1 MTDGLLATDVNRF
14 LRYLGVERQLSPIT
28 LLNYQRQLDAIMQ
41 IADEIGLKSWQQCD
55 AATVRGFVVRSR
67 KKNLSPASLALRLSA
82 LRSFFD
88 WLVSQGGLK
97 ANPAKGIATPKA
109 PRHLPKNIDVDDVN
123 RLLDIDLNDPLAVR
137 DRAMLEVMY
146 GAGLR
151 LSELVNLDL
160 KHLDLESGEVWVM
173 GKGSKERRLP
183 IGRNAVSWIEHWLDL
198 RGLFGADED
207 ALFLSKL
214 GKRISA
220 RNVQKRFAEWG
231 IKQGLNSHVHP
242 HKLRHSFA
250 THMLESSGD
259 LRGVQELLG
268 HANLSTTQI
277 YTHLDFQH
285 LASVYDAA
293 HPRAKRG
300 EIMRFYRPLG
310 QISALTFDLDD
321 TLYDNRPVILRTEQE
336 SLAFVQNYHPAL
348 KTMQNKDFQKLRQ
361 SLRET
366 EPEIYHDVT
375 EWRRRAVEQAM
386 LNAGLSAQDAAT
398 GAEAAMENFAK
409 WRSRIDVPQETHD
422 TLAKLAEKWPLVA
435 ITNGNAQP
443 ELFGLGNYF
452 QFVLRAGPHG
462 RSKPFNDMY
471 HLAAEKLDLPLGEIL
486 HVGDDLTTDVA
497 GAIRCGMQACWI
509 KPENADLM
517 TTPDSRLLPHV
528 EISRLASLTTLI

>member
-1 MTDGLLATDVNRF
+1 MTDSPLSACVDRF

-28 LLNYQRQLDAIMQ
+28 LTNYQRQLDALIAL
-41 IADEIGLKSWQQCD
+41 ADEAGLKSWQQCD
-55 AATVRGFVVRSR
+55 AAQVRSFAVRSR
-67 KKNLSPASLALRLSA
+67 RGLGPASLALRLSA

-88 WLVSQGGLK
+88 WMVSQGELA
-97 ANPAKGIATPKA
+97 ANPAKGIAAPKI

-151 LSELVNLDL
+151 LSELVNLDI

-183 IGRNAVSWIEHWLDL
+183 IGRNAVAWIEHWLDL
-198 RGLFGADED
+198 RGLFGTDDD

-250 THMLESSGD
+250 THMLASSGD

-300 EIMRFYRPLG
+300 
-310 QISALTFDLDD
+310 
-321 TLYDNRPVILRTEQE
+321 
-336 SLAFVQNYHPAL
+336 
-348 KTMQNKDFQKLRQ
+348 K
-361 SLRET
+361 
-366 EPEIYHDVT
+366 
-375 EWRRRAVEQAM
+375 
-386 LNAGLSAQDAAT
+386 
-398 GAEAAMENFAK
+398 
-409 WRSRIDVPQETHD
+409 
-422 TLAKLAEKWPLVA
+422 
-435 ITNGNAQP
+435 
-443 ELFGLGNYF
+443 
-452 QFVLRAGPHG
+452 
-462 RSKPFNDMY
+462 
-471 HLAAEKLDLPLGEIL
+471 
-486 HVGDDLTTDVA
+486 
-497 GAIRCGMQACWI
+497 
-509 KPENADLM
+509 
-517 TTPDSRLLPHV
+517 
-528 EISRLASLTTLI
+528 

>member
-1 MTDGLLATDVNRF
+1 MSDSPLTSHVARF
-14 LRYLGVERQLSPIT
+14 IRFLGVERQLSPVT
-28 LLNYQRQLDAIMQ
+28 LLNYQRQLDAI
-41 IADEIGLKSWQQCD
+41 IVLAGETGLKSWQQCD
-55 AATVRGFVVRSR
+55 AAMVRAIAVRSR
-67 KKNLSPASLALRLSA
+67 RKGLGATSLALRLSA

-88 WLVSQGGLK
+88 WMVSQGELS
-97 ANPAKGIATPKA
+97 ANPAKGISAPKT

-173 GKGSKERRLP
+173 GKGSKERRVP
-183 IGRNAVSWIEHWLDL
+183 IGRNAVIWVEHWLDL
-198 RGLFGADED
+198 RGLFGAEED
-207 ALFLSKL
+207 ALFLSKP

-250 THMLESSGD
+250 SHMLESSGD

-300 EIMRFYRPLG
+300 
-310 QISALTFDLDD
+310 
-321 TLYDNRPVILRTEQE
+321 
-336 SLAFVQNYHPAL
+336 
-348 KTMQNKDFQKLRQ
+348 K
-361 SLRET
+361 
-366 EPEIYHDVT
+366 
-375 EWRRRAVEQAM
+375 
-386 LNAGLSAQDAAT
+386 
-398 GAEAAMENFAK
+398 
-409 WRSRIDVPQETHD
+409 
-422 TLAKLAEKWPLVA
+422 
-435 ITNGNAQP
+435 
-443 ELFGLGNYF
+443 
-452 QFVLRAGPHG
+452 
-462 RSKPFNDMY
+462 
-471 HLAAEKLDLPLGEIL
+471 
-486 HVGDDLTTDVA
+486 
-497 GAIRCGMQACWI
+497 
-509 KPENADLM
+509 
-517 TTPDSRLLPHV
+517 
-528 EISRLASLTTLI
+528 